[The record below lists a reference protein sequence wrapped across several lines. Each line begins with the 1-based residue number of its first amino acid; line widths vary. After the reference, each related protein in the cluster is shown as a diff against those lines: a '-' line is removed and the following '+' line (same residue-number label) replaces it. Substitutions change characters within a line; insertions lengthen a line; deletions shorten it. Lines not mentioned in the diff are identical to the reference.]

1 MRNHKIIALA
11 LSATLLSGLLIGC
24 NQSNNSANSGGSQ
37 GSDGNITYKVTF
49 NAADGK
55 FSDGSTVKTVDV
67 LSGATVTPPENPVKE
82 GYEFERWYQS
92 NNTHDSCDWTMP
104 FDFSK
109 PITNGE
115 YVLFAGYKVPDASTS
130 ADTSSDTSTSTS
142 QGTSSSSGSQTGN
155 VYYLDATDV
164 SWWADASALV
174 KAHYWYPEGQG
185 TGTTWPGVSMVLVK
199 DLVYSITVTG
209 SPSGFV
215 FVRQDPATASAAT
228 PTIWNQTVDATPE
241 TGKNCFKLSTSQ
253 DTQSHQQGSWT
264 TYTA

>member
-24 NQSNNSANSGGSQ
+24 NQSNNSANSASSGQITGT
-37 GSDGNITYKVTF
+37 TYKVTF
-49 NAADGK
+49 NAGDGK
-55 FSDGSTVKTVDV
+55 FADGTSSKVVETA
-67 LSGATVTPPENPVKE
+67 SGATVTLPDNPTKE
-82 GYEFERWYQS
+82 GYAFDAWYKDDAYKVLFDVA
-92 NNTHDSCDWTMP
+92 TAITADWTL
-104 FDFSK
+104 
-109 PITNGE
+109 
-115 YVLFAGYKVPDASTS
+115 YAGYKVADVSSS

-253 DTQSHQQGSWT
+253 DTQKHQQGSWT